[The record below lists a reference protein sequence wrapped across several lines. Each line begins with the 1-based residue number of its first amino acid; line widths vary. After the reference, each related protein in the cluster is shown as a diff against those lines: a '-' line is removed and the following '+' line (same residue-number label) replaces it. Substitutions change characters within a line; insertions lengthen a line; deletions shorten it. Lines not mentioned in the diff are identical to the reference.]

1 MCGCDSLDVFVAL
14 GALMASLCY
23 PLLSPPRMVEL
34 DDMNKWGLKG
44 PGTASLSKNMRGIY
58 FLSGT
63 KQPSKC
69 NRTENRDLTLCVD
82 GYHRS
87 LAFGLDTSFCKRVYD
102 YTTWRYDNRLIQ
114 CAGPLLLT
122 SAHVKHEG
130 YAIATILPLM
140 RLSYTFDKTDPPFA
154 DQDPGLLGGAVTLNA
169 FGVSRQIS
177 PPPVSSCPSR
187 LTETQPMPVAPTVV
201 ARANLPQHGRGL
213 GRGQAHCAAHL
224 GRQRAAETGQHA
236 YIDVHDEASHGRS
249 RQG

>member
-1 MCGCDSLDVFVAL
+1 MRPAMCGCDSLDVFVAL
-14 GALMASLCY
+14 GALMASFLY

-69 NRTENRDLTLCVD
+69 NRTENRDDRAFCVD

-87 LAFGLDTSFCKRVYD
+87 SAVGLDTSFCKRVYD
-102 YTTWRYDNRLIQ
+102 YTTWRYDERLIR
-114 CAGPLLLT
+114 CSGPLFLT

-154 DQDPGLLGGAVTLNA
+154 DQDPGLFGGAVKLKA
-169 FGVSRQIS
+169 FGVSRQTL
-177 PPPVSSCPSR
+177 PS
-187 LTETQPMPVAPTVV
+187 L
-201 ARANLPQHGRGL
+201 
-213 GRGQAHCAAHL
+213 
-224 GRQRAAETGQHA
+224 
-236 YIDVHDEASHGRS
+236 SHQS
-249 RQG
+249 ALDH